1 MSIVVDFRD
10 VVAVAGSFPVLT
22 GVDVR
27 IDAGELVLL
36 SGANGAGK
44 TSLLRACAGLQPV
57 SAGSAEVLGYDL
69 RVDRRAPRRYIGLLG
84 HENCLYR
91 DLRVRE
97 HIEFRASVAGLRMS
111 DASDSLGRVGLDD
124 RLWSAPVAALSAG
137 QRRKLAIASIIVS
150 RPRLWLLDEPHAAL
164 DSEGRLTMNSIME
177 EVASLGATVVFASH
191 DKELSEQLASRV
203 ITMSNGRLTED
214 SGAS

>member
-57 SAGSAEVLGYDL
+57 SAGSAE
-69 RVDRRAPRRYIGLLG
+69 I
-84 HENCLYR
+84 
-91 DLRVRE
+91 
-97 HIEFRASVAGLRMS
+97 
-111 DASDSLGRVGLDD
+111 
-124 RLWSAPVAALSAG
+124 
-137 QRRKLAIASIIVS
+137 
-150 RPRLWLLDEPHAAL
+150 
-164 DSEGRLTMNSIME
+164 
-177 EVASLGATVVFASH
+177 
-191 DKELSEQLASRV
+191 
-203 ITMSNGRLTED
+203 
-214 SGAS
+214 

>member
-1 MSIVVDFRD
+1 M
-10 VVAVAGSFPVLT
+10 
-22 GVDVR
+22 
-27 IDAGELVLL
+27 
-36 SGANGAGK
+36 
-44 TSLLRACAGLQPV
+44 
-57 SAGSAEVLGYDL
+57 
-69 RVDRRAPRRYIGLLG
+69 
-84 HENCLYR
+84 
-91 DLRVRE
+91 
-97 HIEFRASVAGLRMS
+97 EFRASGAGLKMS
-111 DASDSLGRVGLDD
+111 DASDSLARVGLDD

-150 RPRLWLLDEPHAAL
+150 RPRLWLLAEPHAAV